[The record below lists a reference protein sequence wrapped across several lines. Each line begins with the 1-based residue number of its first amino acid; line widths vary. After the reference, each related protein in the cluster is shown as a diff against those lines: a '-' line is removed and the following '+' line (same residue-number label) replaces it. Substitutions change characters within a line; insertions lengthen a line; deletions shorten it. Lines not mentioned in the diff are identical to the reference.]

1 MSLRKMLFVVFTA
14 LLLLSLSAFA
24 DTESGL
30 MLLNLDRIEEEAFY
44 GDSSL
49 KEVEIPEST
58 KTIESRAFAKC
69 PNLDAFYCYSRNV
82 AVADDAFENTEN
94 VRIYCYTGSSMDAF
108 AKAKGM
114 KISYFDAFE
123 IACNTVNNGCKGIP
137 VTWTVTDILPGEKV
151 ASTYLYRVFRN
162 GTLVETS
169 LETSNAK
176 FTHTPTASGN
186 YEIEVTMKN
195 VLTET
200 TMKSDK
206 VAVAETLYL
215 GTYEQDNK
223 ASTVDPIE
231 WSVIHA
237 TEEKAF
243 LLSKYILK
251 TDSFFNPAWIKYKY
265 CNWAGSIITTFRSSN
280 NWYPSAN
287 TMSFKKIDGVN
298 DAAVSFLAQKLV
310 LDADDARFDDI
321 LKQAIA
327 AIKKVDSNV
336 EVIVK

>member
-1 MSLRKMLFVVFTA
+1 MYVFFPGGVYMNLRKMLLTVFAVFMLFTMT
-14 LLLLSLSAFA
+14 AFA

-30 MLLNLDRIEEEAFY
+30 MLLNLDTIEEEAFL
-44 GDSSL
+44 GDTSL

-58 KTIESRAFAKC
+58 KEIESRAFAEC
-69 PNLDAFYCYSRNV
+69 ANLDAFYCYSRNV
-82 AVADDAFENTEN
+82 TIADDAFENTEN
-94 VRIYCYTGSSMDAF
+94 VRVYCYTGSSMDIF

-114 KISYFDAFE
+114 KIGYFDAFE
-123 IACNTVNNGCKGIP
+123 ITCNTVNNGCKNLPI
-137 VTWTVTDILPGEKV
+137 TWTVTDILPGEKV
-151 ASTYLYRVFRN
+151 KSTYLYRVFRN

-169 LETSNAK
+169 SETGSAK

-195 VLTET
+195 ELTET
-200 TMKSDK
+200 TMKSGK

-231 WSVIHA
+231 WIVIHA

-280 NWYPSAN
+280 NWYPPAN
-287 TMSFKKIDGVN
+287 SIAIISFFIMSIPRSV
-298 DAAVSFLAQKLV
+298 VVRTQ
-310 LDADDARFDDI
+310 RT
-321 LKQAIA
+321 
-327 AIKKVDSNV
+327 
-336 EVIVK
+336 